1 MQQREGKFFPEN
13 EYAHTHTH
21 TQTNYTVLERK
32 FEPLSAHA
40 VRSFVIFS
48 GQIIQSKGE
57 HAGSHIPPLPQIC
70 PLLHNFYFF

>member
-13 EYAHTHTH
+13 EYAHTHT
-21 TQTNYTVLERK
+21 QTKYTVLERK

-48 GQIIQSKGE
+48 GHIIQSKGE